1 MASELGRYTYDIS
14 LEDLRRYAAL
24 PPEEILRWL
33 EEYNQFVRQ
42 VLPPDSQRA
51 AQLFRQGKL

>member
-1 MASELGRYTYDIS
+1 MSKPGDYTYDIP

-33 EEYNQFVRQ
+33 EEYQQFIQRA
-42 VLPPDSQRA
+42 LPPESRRVAD
-51 AQLFRQGKL
+51 LFRQGKI